1 MLRKLCDSE
10 ESFFATLND
19 RHTSEFK
26 NIVVAK
32 SRLATMVDV
41 QEPTETDR
49 RDLKQDLTSLWLS

>member
-19 RHTSEFK
+19 RQTSEVN